1 MERNLYRYIFKH
13 SMPQQLTLLVMTGV
27 SFPFLYAFLE
37 LPKLIM
43 NEAIQGTNF
52 PKEFLG
58 FEFDQIPYLF
68 LLCGLFLALVVINQ
82 SIKYVINVYKGLLAE
97 RMLRR
102 LRYDLFQ
109 RILRFPLPHFR
120 RTSSGEIIPM
130 ITSEV
135 EPLGGFIGDA
145 IALPAYQGGT
155 LLTILTFLFI
165 QEPMMGIAAIALY
178 PLQIYLI
185 PKLQRRVNLLGKER
199 VRLVRKLSDRIGETV
214 SSVQEIH
221 VHDTS
226 ALELADFSSRLS
238 GIFDVRYQIYRKKF
252 FVKFLNNFL
261 AQLGPFFFYSIG
273 GYLVIKG
280 SLSVGALIAV
290 IAAYKD
296 LYAPW
301 KELLSY
307 YQMKEDARIKYEQV
321 ISQFEPQG
329 LFDAE
334 RIEAEPETIE
344 PLRGELVMTNVRLT
358 DDGDIQLLDGVNAR
372 FSTDRHVAII
382 GRAGS
387 GRHELAMLLAR
398 LLDPTG
404 GRISIAGQDLR
415 ALPEAVTGRRLAFA
429 TQTTALTAGSL
440 RDNILYSLKHRPLRD
455 PDLADMGDEQRR
467 IHQRYLEEARRSG
480 NSTYDPDADWIDL
493 EAAGVKDHD
502 ELVTR
507 LIEVLAMVRLEDD
520 VFGFGLRGSID
531 PKKRPDVAE
540 QILKARHAF
549 LENLD
554 EDGLTDLVEPFDA
567 RRYNTNA
574 TVAEN
579 LLFGTPTG
587 DNFDIERIAE
597 HPYVRKVLDEVGLTD
612 DLIVVGRE
620 IAATMV
626 ELFAD
631 LPPDHEF
638 FEQFSFIRA
647 EDLPDYQLLVKRTEK
662 DGIAALGEEDRIRL
676 LALPFKMTPARHRL
690 GLIDEALQARILEAR
705 KVFADKLPEELADQI
720 EFFDQ
725 GKIQCRIFAAG

>member
-1 MERNLYRYIFKH
+1 M
-13 SMPQQLTLLVMTGV
+13 
-27 SFPFLYAFLE
+27 
-37 LPKLIM
+37 
-43 NEAIQGTNF
+43 
-52 PKEFLG
+52 
-58 FEFDQIPYLF
+58 
-68 LLCGLFLALVVINQ
+68 
-82 SIKYVINVYKGLLAE
+82 
-97 RMLRR
+97 
-102 LRYDLFQ
+102 
-109 RILRFPLPHFR
+109 
-120 RTSSGEIIPM
+120 
-130 ITSEV
+130 
-135 EPLGGFIGDA
+135 
-145 IALPAYQGGT
+145 
-155 LLTILTFLFI
+155 
-165 QEPMMGIAAIALY
+165 
-178 PLQIYLI
+178 
-185 PKLQRRVNLLGKER
+185 
-199 VRLVRKLSDRIGETV
+199 
-214 SSVQEIH
+214 
-221 VHDTS
+221 
-226 ALELADFSSRLS
+226 
-238 GIFDVRYQIYRKKF
+238 
-252 FVKFLNNFL
+252 
-261 AQLGPFFFYSIG
+261 
-273 GYLVIKG
+273 
-280 SLSVGALIAV
+280 
-290 IAAYKD
+290 
-296 LYAPW
+296 
-301 KELLSY
+301 
-307 YQMKEDARIKYEQV
+307 
-321 ISQFEPQG
+321 
-329 LFDAE
+329 
-334 RIEAEPETIE
+334 
-344 PLRGELVMTNVRLT
+344 
-358 DDGDIQLLDGVNAR
+358 
-372 FSTDRHVAII
+372 
-382 GRAGS
+382 
-387 GRHELAMLLAR
+387 
-398 LLDPTG
+398 
-404 GRISIAGQDLR
+404 
-415 ALPEAVTGRRLAFA
+415 TGRRLAFA

-720 EFFDQ
+720 EFFDKEKYNAASSLQ
-725 GKIQCRIFAAG
+725 DNILFGKIAYGQAHAQTQVGARLNRIIEELDLRRDRA